1 MKISRARH
9 TAWAMRTSI
18 TLHNARIAFALYNM
32 SLFSAVSF
40 MILCVTMIT
49 SDAELARSLNMR
61 YIIWRREGS
70 LFWKSFEIPKKRSVA
85 SFDGKVSPVKR
96 SNAIFVRSTRHFLG
110 DMGE

>member
-1 MKISRARH
+1 M
-9 TAWAMRTSI
+9 
-18 TLHNARIAFALYNM
+18 TLHKARIAFGLYRT

-49 SDAELARSLNMR
+49 SDAELARSLKIR
-61 YIIWRREGS
+61 YIIWRRDGS

-85 SFDGKVSPVKR
+85 SFAGKVSPVNR
-96 SNAIFVRSTRHFLG
+96 SKAILVRSIRHFLG